1 MRYCFFGWLWHN
13 GIGISADPKSFGGTV
28 MVRIGEKIKS
38 LRKQRNISQEVLAG
52 YLGVS
57 FQAVSKLENGNTM
70 PDVAM
75 IPAIASF
82 FGVSTDE
89 LFNFNVLETQRQVDT
104 ICAEAYKYRYSNAA
118 ESERILREGL
128 QRFPGN
134 DIILN
139 NLLYTLDYRTRSEEV
154 IALCITLIESTKDD
168 SVKYDACRILAS
180 CYKENGQD
188 DLVKPTLEMIP
199 EIYFSK
205 LELMA
210 SLLEGEDSYE
220 AAQKQK
226 NISAR
231 ILVDMMII
239 AGRRLKEKGE
249 TEKADSQFRI
259 ALKVMDAFKEDF
271 LKQDGLNGLFANT
284 HRMRVMKSQS

>member
-1 MRYCFFGWLWHN
+1 M
-13 GIGISADPKSFGGTV
+13 IK
-28 MVRIGEKIKS
+28 IGEKIKS
-38 LRKQRNISQEVLAG
+38 LRKQKNISQEIFSS

-57 FQAVSKLENGNTM
+57 FQAVSKWENGITM
-70 PDVAM
+70 PDITM

-89 LFNFNVLETQRQVDT
+89 LFDFNLFEMEKQVEA
-104 ICAEAYKYRYSNAA
+104 ICLEAYEYRFTDSAK
-118 ESERILREGL
+118 SERILREGL

-139 NLLYTLDYRTRSEEV
+139 NLLYTLDYQTRAEEV
-154 IALCITLIESTKDD
+154 INLCKTLIESTKDD

-180 CYKENGQD
+180 CYQENGQI
-188 DLVKPTLEMIP
+188 DLVKPTLERIP
-199 EIYFSK
+199 EIYFTK

-226 NISAR
+226 NISAEDL
-231 ILVDMMII
+231 IDMLVII
-239 AGRRLKEKGE
+239 GKRLREKGE
-249 TEKADSQFRI
+249 KEKANVQFRI
-259 ALKVMDAFKEDF
+259 AQKIIDAFAEDF
-271 LKQDGLNGLFANT
+271 VEDKWFKATIYEYSKEQRKEIEQLLNE
-284 HRMRVMKSQS
+284 

>member
-1 MRYCFFGWLWHN
+1 MCYN
-13 GIGISADPKSFGGTV
+13 GIRISADPKQFGGIT
-28 MVRIGEKIKS
+28 MIKLGEKIKS
-38 LRKQRNISQEVLAG
+38 LRKQKNISQEVFAN

-57 FQAVSKLENGNTM
+57 FQAVSKWENGNTM

-89 LFNFNVLETQRQVDT
+89 LFDFNLLEMEKQVEE
-104 ICAEAYKYRYSNAA
+104 ICYEAYKYRFTDGA

-139 NLLYTLDYRTRSEEV
+139 NLLYTLDYKTRADEV
-154 IALCITLIESTKDD
+154 ITLCKTLIESTKDD

-180 CYKENGQD
+180 CYKENGRN
-188 DLVKPTLEMIP
+188 DLVRPTLEIIP

-210 SLLEGEDSYE
+210 SLLDGEDSYE

-226 NISAR
+226 NLSAEDL
-231 ILVDMMII
+231 INMLII
-239 AGRRLKEKGE
+239 AGKRLKENGE
-249 TEKADSQFRI
+249 IEKAKSQFRI
-259 ALKVMDAFKEDF
+259 ALKVMDAFEEDF
-271 LKQDGLNGLFANT
+271 VENKWF
-284 HRMRVMKSQS
+284 KSTVYEDTNEQRKEIEALLTE

>member
-1 MRYCFFGWLWHN
+1 MIKL
-13 GIGISADPKSFGGTV
+13 
-28 MVRIGEKIKS
+28 GEKIKS
-38 LRKQRNISQEVLAG
+38 LRKQKNISQEVFAN

-57 FQAVSKLENGNTM
+57 FQAVSKWENGNTM

-82 FGVSTDE
+82 FGVSIDE
-89 LFNFNVLETQRQVDT
+89 LFDFNRFEVEKQVDE
-104 ICAEAYKYRYSNAA
+104 ICAEAYKYRFSDTPKS
-118 ESERILREGL
+118 ESILREGL
-128 QRFPGN
+128 KRFPGN

-139 NLLYTLDYRTRSEEV
+139 NLLYTLDYQTRADEV
-154 IALCITLIESTKDD
+154 ITLCKTLIESTKDD

-180 CYKENGQD
+180 CYKENGQN
-188 DLVKPTLEMIP
+188 DLVKPTLEIIP

-210 SLLEGEDSYE
+210 SLLDGDDSYE

-226 NISAR
+226 NISAEDL
-231 ILVDMMII
+231 IDMLII
-239 AGRRLKEKGE
+239 VGKRLKENGE
-249 TEKADSQFRI
+249 TEKANSQFGI

-271 LKQDGLNGLFANT
+271 IENKWFDSTVCEYTNEQRKEIEMLLNE
-284 HRMRVMKSQS
+284 

>member
-1 MRYCFFGWLWHN
+1 MIKL
-13 GIGISADPKSFGGTV
+13 
-28 MVRIGEKIKS
+28 GEKIRS
-38 LRKQRNISQEVLAG
+38 LRKQKNISQEVFAN

-57 FQAVSKLENGNTM
+57 FQAVSKWENGYTL
-70 PDVAM
+70 PDVTM

-89 LFNFNVLETQRQVDT
+89 LFDFNLYEIEKQVED
-104 ICAEAYKYRYSNAA
+104 ICDEAYKYRISNP
-118 ESERILREGL
+118 EKSEQILRDGL

-134 DIILN
+134 EIILN
-139 NLLYTLDYRTRSEEV
+139 NLLYTLDYKTRADEV
-154 IALCITLIESTKDD
+154 ITLCKTLIESTKDD

-180 CYKENGQD
+180 CYKENGQN
-188 DLVKPTLEMIP
+188 DLVKPTLEIIP

-210 SLLEGEDSYE
+210 SLLDGEDSYE

-226 NISAR
+226 NLSAEDL
-231 ILVDMMII
+231 IDMLIVT
-239 AGRRLKEKGE
+239 GKRLKENGDF
-249 TEKADSQFRI
+249 EKANSQFRI

-271 LKQDGLNGLFANT
+271 VENKWFKATVYEYTNEQRKEIETLLT
-284 HRMRVMKSQS
+284 E